1 MMNPRDMFSEA
12 RLLLQYLYCRKS
24 LFFLQAEQT
33 GGNMVALYLLILV
46 LGFAA
51 LVKGADLFVDGSSAL
66 ARVFRVPSLVIGLT
80 VVALGTSAPEFAVS
94 TVAAA
99 NGSNEIA
106 MSNVVGSNLFN
117 LLVVLG
123 SCAAMKAVPV
133 QGSVLKADFPVSVL
147 PTAGLLLLL
156 GGGTLPGGSLLRTPM
171 AATVGTVTRPVAACL
186 ILIYGIYLFCLV
198 LTARKRRQ
206 KEEDS
211 FGYKYSR
218 RKCMVLILAG
228 FALIA
233 AGGQAV
239 VESAKQLAAALGM
252 TETLIGLTVV
262 SLGTS
267 LPELVTSIVASRKG
281 ETELAVGNVMGSNIF
296 NMLMITGVSAAI
308 HPVAVNAA
316 CIWDLLVLTVTSAM
330 AWVFGATGRK
340 INRAEGAA
348 MCLAYAG
355 VMVFAILR

>member
-1 MMNPRDMFSEA
+1 
-12 RLLLQYLYCRKS
+12 
-24 LFFLQAEQT
+24 
-33 GGNMVALYLLILV
+33 
-46 LGFAA
+46 
-51 LVKGADLFVDGSSAL
+51 VDGSSAL

-80 VVALGTSAPEFAVS
+80 IVALGTSAPEFAVS

-123 SCAAMKAVPV
+123 SCAAMRSVPV
-133 QGSVLKADFPVSVL
+133 RGSTLKVDFPAAVG
-147 PTAGLLLLL
+147 PTLLLFVIL
-156 GGGTLPGGSLLRTPM
+156 GGTSLVSGRLF
-171 AATVGTVTRPVAACL
+171 TVGMGDVVGTITWPVAIVLILVYVLYLFLLVRSAWKNRRKEEDNFGFKYSTRKCAGL
-186 ILIYGIYLFCLV
+186 ILIGF
-198 LTARKRRQ
+198 
-206 KEEDS
+206 
-211 FGYKYSR
+211 
-218 RKCMVLILAG
+218 VLIV
-228 FALIA
+228 

-239 VESAKQLAAALGM
+239 VESAKRLAAALGM

-267 LPELVTSIVASRKG
+267 LPELVTSVVAARKG

-316 CIWDLLVLTVTSAM
+316 CAWDLLILLVTTAM
-330 AWVFGATGRK
+330 AWVFAATGKR
-340 INRAEGAA
+340 INRVEGVA
-348 MCLAYAG
+348 MCAAYAA
-355 VMVFAILR
+355 VMAFAIIR